1 MSDEYSRSE
10 LTLGAALRA
19 LPTAS
24 PNGDVWSELAA
35 KLAPPARARR
45 ARFVWPAA
53 LAACVL
59 LAVVAVLM
67 RYHAPTAATVA
78 GTSPSSVG
86 NATVEAANVTDKN
99 LNDANVANG
108 TNTHLVALQ
117 TRSRELEQWLHETA
131 DAATPLPGND
141 LAAAGEIES
150 LIGIVDVELA
160 APKQRDEDKLWQRRV
175 HLLEDLTAL
184 RYSNYR
190 LAESST
196 AANAGQPGTW
206 IN

>member
-35 KLAPPARARR
+35 KLAPPVRARR
-45 ARFVWPAA
+45 VRFAIPAA
-53 LAACVL
+53 IAACAL
-59 LAVVAVLM
+59 LAIAFALI
-67 RYHAPTAATVA
+67 RYHTPTTATVA
-78 GTSPSSVG
+78 NTSPSSVL
-86 NATVEAANVTDKN
+86 NATVETENV
-99 LNDANVANG
+99 NVAND
-108 TNTHLVALQ
+108 TNIHLAALQ

-160 APKQRDEDKLWQRRV
+160 APKQRDEENLWQRRV

-196 AANAGQPGTW
+196 AANAGRPSTW

>member
-35 KLAPPARARR
+35 QLAPPVRTQR
-45 ARFVWPAA
+45 ARFAWPTAI
-53 LAACVL
+53 AACAL
-59 LAVVAVLM
+59 LAIAFVLM
-67 RYHAPTAATVA
+67 RYHAPSTATVA
-78 GTSPSSVG
+78 GTSPSSVL
-86 NATVEAANVTDKN
+86 NATTENQNV
-99 LNDANVANG
+99 NVAND
-108 TNTHLVALQ
+108 TNVHLVALQ

-160 APKQRDEDKLWQRRV
+160 APKQRDEEKLWQRRV

-196 AANAGQPGTW
+196 AANAGYPGTW

>member
-19 LPTAS
+19 LPMAS
-24 PNGDVWSELAA
+24 PNGDVWSEFAA

-45 ARFVWPAA
+45 MRFAMPAA
-53 LAACVL
+53 IAACAL
-59 LAVVAVLM
+59 LAIAFALM
-67 RYHAPTAATVA
+67 RYHTPSTATVA
-78 GTSPSSVG
+78 GTSPSSVL
-86 NATVEAANVTDKN
+86 NATTETQTV
-99 LNDANVANG
+99 NVANA
-108 TNTHLVALQ
+108 TNVANDTTVHLAALQ
-117 TRSRELEQWLHETA
+117 ARSRELEQWLHSTA

-160 APKQRDEDKLWQRRV
+160 APKQRDEEKLWQRRV
-175 HLLEDLTAL
+175 NLLEDLTAL

-196 AANAGQPGTW
+196 AANAGRPGTW

>member
-19 LPTAS
+19 LPTQS
-24 PNGDVWSELAA
+24 PGGDVWSEISA
-35 KLAPPARARR
+35 KLSPAIRTRR
-45 ARFVWPAA
+45 MRFALPAA
-53 LAACVL
+53 IAACAL
-59 LAVVAVLM
+59 IAIAGLLM
-67 RYHAPTAATVA
+67 RNHSLSTATVA
-78 GTSPSSVG
+78 DTSSSSTE
-86 NATVEAANVTDKN
+86 NATAGTQNVNATN
-99 LNDANVANG
+99 TANVANV
-108 TNTHLVALQ
+108 TSPQLSALQ
-117 TRSRELEQWLHETA
+117 SRSRELEQWLHETA

-150 LIGIVDVELA
+150 LIGIVDVELT
-160 APKQRDEDKLWQRRV
+160 APNQRDAEKLWQRRV
-175 HLLEDLTAL
+175 NLLEDLTTL

-196 AANAGQPGTW
+196 AATTEHPSTW

>member
-35 KLAPPARARR
+35 KLAPPVRARR

-53 LAACVL
+53 IAACAL
-59 LAVVAVLM
+59 LAVAFVLM
-67 RYHAPTAATVA
+67 RYHASSPATVA
-78 GTSPSSVG
+78 DTSPSSVLNAATETRNVNSA
-86 NATVEAANVTDKN
+86 NATNAAND
-99 LNDANVANG
+99 
-108 TNTHLVALQ
+108 TNIQLVALQ
-117 TRSRELEQWLHETA
+117 SRSRELEQWLHQTA
-131 DAATPLPGND
+131 DSATPLPGND

-160 APKQRDEDKLWQRRV
+160 APKQRDEEKLWQRRV

-190 LAESST
+190 LAESSASTT
-196 AANAGQPGTW
+196 ADQSRAW

>member
-19 LPTAS
+19 LPMSA

-45 ARFVWPAA
+45 ARFAVPAA

-59 LAVVAVLM
+59 LAIAFVLM
-67 RYHAPTAATVA
+67 RYHAPSPATVA
-78 GTSPSSVG
+78 GTSPSSVS
-86 NATVEAANVTDKN
+86 NATTVTQNVNVANA
-99 LNDANVANG
+99 ANVANDTDG
-108 TNTHLVALQ
+108 RLTALQ
-117 TRSRELEQWLHETA
+117 SRSRELEQWLHETA
-131 DAATPLPGND
+131 VAGTPLPGND

-150 LIGIVDVELA
+150 LIGIIDVELA
-160 APKQRDEDKLWQRRV
+160 APAQRDAEKLWQRRV
-175 HLLEDLTAL
+175 NLLEDLTAL

-190 LAESST
+190 LAESNI
-196 AANAGQPGTW
+196 AADQSRTW

>member
-19 LPTAS
+19 LPMAS
-24 PNGDVWSELAA
+24 PNGDVWSGIAA
-35 KLAPPARARR
+35 QLAPPVRARR
-45 ARFVWPAA
+45 ARLVWPTAI
-53 LAACVL
+53 AACAL
-59 LAVVAVLM
+59 LAIAVVLM
-67 RYHAPTAATVA
+67 RYHAPTTATVA
-78 GTSPSSVG
+78 NTSPSSVV
-86 NATVEAANVTDKN
+86 NATTETANVDETN
-99 LNDANVANG
+99 AANG
-108 TNTHLVALQ
+108 TNTHLVVLQ
-117 TRSRELEQWLHETA
+117 TRSRELEQWLHQTA

-160 APKQRDEDKLWQRRV
+160 APKQHDAEKLWQRRV
-175 HLLEDLTAL
+175 NLLEDLTTL

-190 LAESST
+190 LAESS
-196 AANAGQPGTW
+196 ANATAGQSRTW

>member
-35 KLAPPARARR
+35 KLAPPVHVRR
-45 ARFVWPAA
+45 ARFAIPAA
-53 LAACVL
+53 IAACAL
-59 LAVVAVLM
+59 LAIAFALI
-67 RYHAPTAATVA
+67 RYHAPSTATVA
-78 GTSPSSVG
+78 GTSPSSVL
-86 NATVEAANVTDKN
+86 NATTETQNV
-99 LNDANVANG
+99 NVANA
-108 TNTHLVALQ
+108 TNVANDTNGNLAALQ
-117 TRSRELEQWLHETA
+117 ARSRELEQWLHETA

-160 APKQRDEDKLWQRRV
+160 APKQRDEENLWQRRV

-196 AANAGQPGTW
+196 AANAGHPGTW

>member
-19 LPTAS
+19 LPPAS

-35 KLAPPARARR
+35 HLAPPVRPRR
-45 ARFVWPAA
+45 ARFAIPAA
-53 LAACVL
+53 IAACAL
-59 LAVVAVLM
+59 LAIAFALI
-67 RYHAPTAATVA
+67 RYHEPSTATVA
-78 GTSPSSVG
+78 NTSPSTVL
-86 NATVEAANVTDKN
+86 NATVETENVNAAND
-99 LNDANVANG
+99 
-108 TNTHLVALQ
+108 TNAHLAALQ
-117 TRSRELEQWLHETA
+117 ARSRELEQWLHETA

-160 APKQRDEDKLWQRRV
+160 APKQRDEEKLWQRRV

-190 LAESST
+190 LAESSA
-196 AANAGQPGTW
+196 AANAGHSSTW